1 MVNWSLWK
9 YYCKMK
15 QFEMTAGIEIP
26 TFSNLLQPTVA
37 KKKMCC
43 CSVYYCFSMTAA
55 LSDSY

>member
-37 KKKMCC
+37 KKKC
-43 CSVYYCFSMTAA
+43 VVVVFVTVLA
-55 LSDSY
+55 